1 MLAAI
6 IVVVAY
12 LIGGIPT
19 AYIAGRLKGVDIT
32 KHGSGNVG
40 GTNAVRVLG
49 AKWGIPVGLVDI
61 LKGSLVV
68 LASRKLGIAEH
79 WQLSAALAAVLGHNW
94 SPYIRFRGGKGI
106 ATTIGVSIVLFP
118 QALVVALLAAV
129 AVVLLTRYVSLGSM
143 LLVTLLCI
151 NLIVLRESTQRIG
164 LAAIL
169 ALIAI
174 YRHRSNI
181 QRLIK
186 GEELRM

>member
-6 IVVVAY
+6 IVVAAY

-118 QALVVALLAAV
+118 QALAVALLAAV
-129 AVVLLTRYVSLGSM
+129 VVVLLTRYVSLGSM

-151 NLIVLRESTQRIG
+151 NLIVLGESTQRIG

-174 YRHRSNI
+174 YRHRRNI